1 VGDRYDDP
9 GALRQLG
16 GVLMDKFV
24 VAVFPTQAKALEGA
38 RAMRELQVEGGLALY
53 SMAVVT
59 RTKEKLSVNQI
70 ADELPLGMSVGAL
83 VGGLVGLIGGPAG
96 AGAGLL
102 AGGIIGSWSDLFNL
116 GVDKEFLDTVST
128 ELKPGKSAVVAE
140 VQEEWITPLDT
151 RLEALGGTVLRQTR
165 ADFEVDRIQQ
175 ALLATETE
183 LALLK
188 AEYRA
193 ARAED
198 KARLERRIET
208 ARATLRVRA
217 ARAKEKRERLRQV
230 TEAKIT
236 ALQAQLARAKAED
249 IAAYEKRMTE
259 FRVDYERRAAKLDE
273 AVKVLEEA
281 GTA

>member
-1 VGDRYDDP
+1 
-9 GALRQLG
+9 
-16 GVLMDKFV
+16 MDKFV
-24 VAVFPTQAKALEGA
+24 VAVFPTEAKADEGA
-38 RAMRELQVEGGLALY
+38 RAMRELQAEGSLALY
-53 SMAVVT
+53 NMAVVT
-59 RTKEKLSVNQI
+59 RAEGKLSVNQI
-70 ADELPLGMSVGAL
+70 ADELPLGLGVGAL
-83 VGGLVGLIGGPAG
+83 VGGLVGLVGGPAG

-116 GVDKEFLDTVST
+116 GVDKEFLDSVST

-151 RLEALGGTVLRQTR
+151 RMEALGGTLLRQAR

-193 ARAED
+193 VRAED
-198 KARLERRIET
+198 RARLQRRIEA
-208 ARATLRVRA
+208 ARATLRARA
-217 ARAKEKRERLRQV
+217 ARAKETRERLRQV
-230 TEAKIT
+230 TEARIK
-236 ALQAQLARAKAED
+236 ALHEQLARAKAED
-249 IAAYEKRMTE
+249 ITAYEKRMTE
-259 FRVDYERRAAKLDE
+259 FRADYERRAAKLDE
-273 AVKVLEEA
+273 AVKVLEKA